1 MQVFPPYLAAVM
13 HVSSLE
19 RSRGQGINALV
30 YSGKKAVVWTQ
41 DILLSQDLSRLS
53 GVLRDRQLSV
63 SSALSSLRQYTEKAM
78 ATHSGTLAWRIPGK
92 GEPGGLPSMWS
103 HRVGHN

>member
-19 RSRGQGINALV
+19 KSRGQGINALV
-30 YSGKKAVVWTQ
+30 YSGKKAVEWTQ

-53 GVLRDRQLSV
+53 GVLRDRQLSD
-63 SSALSSLRQYTEKAM
+63 SSALSSLRRYMEKAM
-78 ATHSGTLAWRIPGK
+78 ATHSSTLAWRIPGT
-92 GEPGGLPSMWS
+92 GEPGGLPSTGS
-103 HRVGHN
+103 RRIGHD